1 VEVEKARL
9 IEFESGWSAMHDED
23 KETKDATALKSYR
36 PQRLRVVWPLLVLA
50 LLNVAQG
57 YVAVGQQPVSK
68 RFGESLQGPS
78 DALGSMDP
86 KLARRQILLLD
97 IQRQKTMVSD
107 TDKLLE
113 LATELKSEIDSG
125 DSASLSPEQLHK
137 IAEIEKLARSVRQ
150 KMTITI
156 GGGPALHDTFI
167 P

>member
-1 VEVEKARL
+1 MHSGDKKAN
-9 IEFESGWSAMHDED
+9 
-23 KETKDATALKSYR
+23 DARARKPYR
-36 PQRLRVVWPLLVLA
+36 AQRLRLVCPLLA
-50 LLNVAQG
+50 LGLLSMAQG
-57 YVAVGQQPVSK
+57 YVAVGQQPASNRV
-68 RFGESLQGPS
+68 GESFQGLG
-78 DALGSMDP
+78 DGLGSMDP

-137 IAEIEKLARSVRQ
+137 IAEIEKLARSVKQ

>member
-1 VEVEKARL
+1 
-9 IEFESGWSAMHDED
+9 MQDED
-23 KETKDATALKSYR
+23 KKANDATADKPYKAHLWGH
-36 PQRLRVVWPLLVLA
+36 VWFFLA
-50 LLNVAQG
+50 LAVLSMAQG
-57 YVAVGQQPVSK
+57 YVAAGQQPISK
-68 RFGESLQGPS
+68 RLGESLHGPS

-86 KLARRQILLLD
+86 KLARRQVLLLD

-107 TDKLLE
+107 TDRLLE

-137 IAEIEKLARSVRQ
+137 IAEIEKLARSVKQ

-156 GGGPALHDTFI
+156 GGGPALHDSFI